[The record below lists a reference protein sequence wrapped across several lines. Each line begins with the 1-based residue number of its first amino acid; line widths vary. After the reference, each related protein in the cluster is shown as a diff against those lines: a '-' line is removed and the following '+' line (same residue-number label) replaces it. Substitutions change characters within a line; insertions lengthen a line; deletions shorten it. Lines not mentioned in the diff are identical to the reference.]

1 MILLVYV
8 SIKVVFGNIKRGG
21 ILLIITCIGSFH
33 MFNVPRGYFDAFFGW
48 CKQVIALC
56 FTAFF
61 QNILYVLGILLMA
74 DTAYLPGFALLL
86 AAAEVPRIAQ
96 QFGLDTSAKGNIMGA
111 VHTVSTVKHIFTKVR

>member
-1 MILLVYV
+1 
-8 SIKVVFGNIKRGG
+8 
-21 ILLIITCIGSFH
+21 